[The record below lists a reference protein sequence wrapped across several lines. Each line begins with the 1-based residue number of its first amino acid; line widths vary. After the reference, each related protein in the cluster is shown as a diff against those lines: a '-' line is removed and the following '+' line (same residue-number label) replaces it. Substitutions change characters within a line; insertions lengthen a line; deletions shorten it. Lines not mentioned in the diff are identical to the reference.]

1 MSNLS
6 ANTQTPKMGRILS
19 GFTCCPVCVIDG
31 RPQEPYMA
39 VPGEYKRV
47 FCHGCGRSSNE
58 FSHGML
64 TYAQNLPATI
74 RDLVVEL
81 TSWTHK
87 DGVEAAVPYRL
98 FNVRK
103 NATSLSSGQA
113 YDGLAG
119 IAARGHVDTL
129 IEESK
134 RETMIFA
141 IDEGNANDA
150 IEICFLP
157 SDAAAFAKTLVSEDA
172 IESQCKQHLASA
184 NQPAHRVAAVKKLL
198 SYGFAIKHV
207 DAASSL
213 ARILLQSPDG
223 KVKAE
228 LHWLNV

>member
-19 GFTCCPVCVIDG
+19 GFACCPVCVIDG

-47 FCHGCGRSSNE
+47 LCHGCGRSSNE
-58 FSHGML
+58 FSHSML
-64 TYAQNLPATI
+64 NYAKELPPTM

-87 DGVEAAVPYRL
+87 DGVAAVVPYRL
-98 FNVRK
+98 VNVRK
-103 NATSLSSGQA
+103 NANSLSAGQA

-129 IEESK
+129 IEEAS
-134 RETMIFA
+134 RQTMVFA
-141 IDEGNANDA
+141 IDEGNVNDA
-150 IEICFLP
+150 IEICFLLP
-157 SDAAAFAKTLVSEDA
+157 DAAAFAKTLVSEVE
-172 IESQCKQHLASA
+172 IESQCKQHLALA
-184 NQPAHRVAAVKKLL
+184 NQPAHRVSAVKKLL
-198 SYGFAIKHV
+198 SFGFNIKHV
-207 DAASSL
+207 DAGSSL
-213 ARILLQSPDG
+213 ARIVLHSPDG

>member
-19 GFTCCPVCVIDG
+19 GFACCPVCIIDG

-39 VPGEYKRV
+39 VPGEHKRV
-47 FCHGCGRSSNE
+47 LCHGCGRSSNE
-58 FSHGML
+58 FSHNML
-64 TYAQNLPATI
+64 NYAQSLAPTM

-87 DGVEAAVPYRL
+87 DNVAAVVPYRL
-98 FNVRK
+98 VNVRK
-103 NATSLSSGQA
+103 NANSLSTGQA

-129 IEESK
+129 IEEAS
-134 RETMIFA
+134 RQTMVFA
-141 IDEGNANDA
+141 IDEGNVNDA
-150 IEICFLP
+150 LEICFLLP
-157 SDAAAFAKTLVSEDA
+157 DAALFAKTLVSEA
-172 IESQCKQHLASA
+172 EIESSCAKYLGSA

-198 SYGFAIKHV
+198 SYGFDIKHV
-207 DAASSL
+207 DTASSL
-213 ARILLQSPDG
+213 ARITLQSPDG

-228 LHWLNV
+228 LHWVNI